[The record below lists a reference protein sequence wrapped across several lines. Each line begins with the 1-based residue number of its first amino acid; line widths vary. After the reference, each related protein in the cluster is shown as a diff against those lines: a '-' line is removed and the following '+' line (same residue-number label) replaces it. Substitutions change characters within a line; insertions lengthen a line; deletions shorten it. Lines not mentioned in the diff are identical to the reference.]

1 MLKRFTSVLGIGV
14 MLFSFAAC
22 HNKKVS
28 NPIAQVDSKQPDKIL
43 FDRAMDAMKHNKFDV
58 ARLTLQTLINTYP
71 DSEFVARAKL
81 AVGDSWYA
89 EGGSAAMTQ
98 AENEYKDFI
107 TFFPNMPEAAEAQL
121 KIANIHYREMEKP
134 DRDFTHAKR
143 AEDEYRQLL
152 IQFPD
157 SKLVPEAKQRLLQV
171 QEVLAE
177 REFRIGKFYYM
188 RESWNASIARLQS
201 LADNYPLYSGA
212 DEALFMIGQAREREA
227 DAVRALPSD
236 KLGTNPEAMKGRM
249 IKIYE
254 DQAAEAYDRIIKRY
268 PVMSRA
274 NEAKARLEAL
284 HRPVP
289 TPTAD
294 AIALNKKE
302 EESRG
307 DTGMWS
313 RVMGNLHK
321 GPDVA
326 MAQATKVGEPALVDA
341 KSTNAPE
348 LLKQS
353 AEQLNA
359 AVSGAASSTGKVSVE
374 TLKDG
379 SPVPNQPV
387 PRSDNSSAPADNSG
401 VPELQPVPDAS
412 QPESAQPTAPP
423 TQLNEV
429 QQQPQQQS
437 AASDSS
443 SSSSSSSSS
452 ASTPAEPASQG
463 TASQQKSDD
472 KQPDYS
478 TSKKKQKKGLRKI
491 IPF

>member
-1 MLKRFTSVLGIGV
+1 MLKRFTSVIGLGV

-22 HNKKVS
+22 HNKRVT

-177 REFRIGKFYYM
+177 REFRIGKFYFM
-188 RESWNASIARLQS
+188 RESWNAAIARLQS

-212 DEALFMIGQAREREA
+212 DETLFMIGQAREHEA
-227 DAVRALPSD
+227 DAVRALPGD
-236 KLGTNPEAMKGRM
+236 KVNEVMKGRM
-249 IKIYE
+249 IKVYE
-254 DQAAEAYDRIIKRY
+254 DQAAEAYDRLVKRY
-268 PVMSRA
+268 PVMPRA
-274 NEAKARLEAL
+274 GEAKTRLEAL

-289 TPTAD
+289 TPTPD
-294 AIALNKKE
+294 AVALNKKE
-302 EESRG
+302 IESRG
-307 DTGMWS
+307 ETGMWD
-313 RVMGNLHK
+313 RVMANLHK
-321 GPDVA
+321 GPETSV
-326 MAQATKVGEPALVDA
+326 AQATKVGEPPLVDA
-341 KSTNAPE
+341 KPTNAPE

-359 AVSGAASSTGKVSVE
+359 AVAGTASGSGRVSVE
-374 TLKDG
+374 TLKNG

-387 PRSDNSSAPADNSG
+387 PRSDNTAAPATNNDNG

-412 QPESAQPTAPP
+412 QSEVSAQPVAPP
-423 TQLNEV
+423 TQVNEV
-429 QQQPQQQS
+429 QQQGQQP
-437 AASDSS
+437 ASPDSS
-443 SSSSSSSSS
+443 SSSSSS
-452 ASTPAEPASQG
+452 AATAPAVADSASQG
-463 TASQQKSDD
+463 GASQQKTDD
-472 KQPDYS
+472 KQPEYS

-491 IPF
+491 VPF